1 MKLKARLNKG
11 PQVKFIS
18 HLDLMKTIEKALR
31 RAQIPIAFSQGFNP
45 HPKLSLASAL
55 AVGVTSEAE
64 YLEME
69 LAQEVPVREVMERL
83 NRVLP
88 PGLELTAIGLAEE
101 KEKPLMATVN
111 AASYELQLRVPDVE
125 CGRLSSSLESFL
137 ALATIPFTKDS
148 KSGKA
153 VTVDLRPGI
162 WQMTISRCDHGEA
175 TVEML
180 VETGSRLNVKPQEL
194 VALWLEHAGI
204 GFDAGELVIHRRG
217 LYIHADGKMIE
228 PVPLER

>member
-1 MKLKARLNKG
+1 MKLKARLRKG

-45 HPKLSLASAL
+45 HPKISLASAL

-69 LAQEVPVREVMERL
+69 LAQDLPAHEVMDRL
-83 NRVLP
+83 NKALP
-88 PGLELTAIGLAEE
+88 PGLEVTAVVSTDE

-111 AASYELQLRVPDVE
+111 AAEYELRMRVAGVD
-125 CGRLSSSLESFL
+125 CDRLTSSLTSFL
-137 ALATIPFTKDS
+137 ALESIPYTKDS
-148 KSGKA
+148 KSGKE

-162 WQMTISRCDHGEA
+162 WRMEISRCDQGEVI
-175 TVEML
+175 VEMV
-180 VETGSRLNVKPQEL
+180 VETGSRLNVKPHEL
-194 VALWLEHAGI
+194 MALWMKHAGI
-204 GFDAGELVIHRRG
+204 GFDADELAIHRRG
-217 LYIHADGKMIE
+217 LYIRVDGSLTE